1 MIVEP
6 EAATLFVDAP
16 KVAAPAVAAHLAEA
30 GVAVQPYEGFFP
42 AVEALAA
49 RGARLWLDPARI
61 SLAVKD
67 AALAGAARAGS
78 GSAGA
83 KAGGARGA
91 RKRVAAGAPA
101 PAAAAPAP
109 TPEAAARAAARAAV
123 LERPSPVVAAKAVK
137 NAAELAGMRE
147 AHLRDG
153 VALARFLCWLEKAGA
168 DGVQMD
174 EVDVDRE
181 LTARRA
187 AQAGFIEPSFPT
199 IAGASVVGR
208 WRWLGGG

>member
-1 MIVEP
+1 
-6 EAATLFVDAP
+6 VDAS

-30 GVAVQPYEGFFP
+30 GVSVQPYESFFP

-49 RGARLWLDPARI
+49 RGARLWLDPARV

-67 AALAGAARAGS
+67 AALAGAARAAGGS
-78 GSAGA
+78 PGAA

-91 RKRVAAGAPA
+91 RKRAADGAPA
-101 PAAAAPAP
+101 PSAPAP
-109 TPEAAARAAARAAV
+109 TSEVAARAAARAAV

-199 IAGASVVGR
+199 IAGASFFWVVG
-208 WRWLGGG
+208 GGG